1 MKYLPLL
8 ILAFLASGCATT
20 TTEAPQIAR
29 ISPEELEQLMPKAVP
44 NLTLE
49 DIVKLT
55 KDGLAADA
63 IIEKI
68 KASQSGYA
76 LTPTQA
82 LELSK
87 QGVDTKVLDFM
98 HTQREQLLRDNVADE
113 INKREQV
120 NQQEQDKLRRQY
132 NRQFYPFYDPF
143 IHPYW
148 GWGFGP
154 RFRNRFY
161 FGSGFW

>member
-1 MKYLPLL
+1 
-8 ILAFLASGCATT
+8 
-20 TTEAPQIAR
+20 
-29 ISPEELEQLMPKAVP
+29 MPKAVP

-55 KDGLAADA
+55 QEGLSADS

-68 KASQSGYA
+68 KASQSSYA

-87 QGVDTKVLDFM
+87 QGVDNKVLDFM
-98 HTQREQLLRDNVADE
+98 HSQREQLLRDNVADE
-113 INKREQV
+113 INKREQA
-120 NQQEQDKLRRQY
+120 NQEAQDKLRRQN